1 MCKVK
6 KKSVDP
12 VGKGKRRERGF
23 IPKAKSDQ
31 VKEVRSSSFRARTL
45 KRSYGCKTTQFFL
58 RFKHF
63 PSFDK
68 RRKVFEASKNGSFC
82 SRMIV

>member
-6 KKSVDP
+6 KKPEDP
-12 VGKGKRRERGF
+12 VGKGKRGERGF

-45 KRSYGCKTTQFFL
+45 K
-58 RFKHF
+58 
-63 PSFDK
+63 
-68 RRKVFEASKNGSFC
+68 
-82 SRMIV
+82 